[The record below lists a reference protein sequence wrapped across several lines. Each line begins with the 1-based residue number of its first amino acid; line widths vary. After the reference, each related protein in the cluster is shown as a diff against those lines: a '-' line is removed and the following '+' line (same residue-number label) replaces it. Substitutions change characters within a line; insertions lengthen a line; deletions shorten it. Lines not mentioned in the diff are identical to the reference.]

1 MGFLSSGSTC
11 FSFFYFFH
19 FFIFYFFLLAFL
31 VVVKYLTKS
40 NRRREERV
48 YSRLQVVGV
57 NILHHSR
64 EESGLEQEAS
74 WAPCIPNKKELIGSG
89 A

>member
-1 MGFLSSGSTC
+1 MGFLSSTC
-11 FSFFYFFH
+11 FSFFFHFLFFS

-31 VVVKYLTKS
+31 VVVVKYLTKS

-57 NILHHSR
+57 NILYHSR

-74 WAPCIPNKKELIGSG
+74 WVPCVPNKKE
-89 A
+89 